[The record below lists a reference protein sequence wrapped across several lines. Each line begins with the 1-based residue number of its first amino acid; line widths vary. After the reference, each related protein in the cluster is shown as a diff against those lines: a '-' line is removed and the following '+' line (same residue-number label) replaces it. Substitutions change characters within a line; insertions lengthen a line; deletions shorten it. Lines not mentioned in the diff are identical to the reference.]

1 MDVRL
6 RRVLR
11 IFRPSWAPVRFTL
24 WFSSSCIAWHLL
36 VLPRFV
42 RRWVPHGSAVLSIS
56 FLYVFAQALG
66 LMWLLVVNLCS
77 VCSVQLVKHVQ
88 FFLSG
93 QTLGLHA
100 TIQTLLTGYV
110 QYCIFRVLFFI
121 GASFYSIGWEAFS
134 DFPTVKRLLTGRSK
148 SNGIDTTSMAEFANG
163 AGPLMQS
170 FATPNKSA
178 RQQSWSE
185 LQPQKEAASSEP
197 DAPNGTSPPGRTD
210 SPLSP
215 RFAETSEDDWGAQMR
230 QNRPINGKAGAQA
243 NGAHWQANGAH
254 GMPRKNSKRQRRV
267 FHREATLLAP
277 LLGLIFVTLATIA
290 VTAACQLPSVSLSCE
305 SSDFMASFADPT
317 GRLNRGM
324 RFALFVS
331 FMQWAGQFLFL
342 FPTWHRGLLASAPG
356 KIWSLVAMPLWP
368 LGIFRFL
375 QWSFIPAGTG
385 ITQYIMGSL
394 PHHVLDMGIIL
405 LLKVWMLVSCI
416 LVLKQPE
423 LSGFDRRGRLFE
435 DEDWREMTTL
445 FKYTF
450 MVPTMLHFARGCMKF
465 GVVGAQNDLL
475 IIVCVYPLLLVT
487 IWTLVWAV
495 VVAPKKSVLLWGVAG
510 SLSLASS
517 ICSIAGSHQV
527 AATGVVWLHLMRQFL
542 KLFRP
547 ESEGRQDEQAK
558 PVIRRSSL
566 KNAMPAAMVP
576 TPTNA
581 DLNGHTGSAS
591 ESDAVASPRAQ
602 RKAMEAPERRWARAV
617 ISVSALIA
625 LSFAST
631 LAGLSA
637 VSSIQQKIDWYP
649 NTIWFEK
656 EESPA
661 TLRVDHT
668 ISRLRLQLASNQ
680 TESRKQSGVSY
691 SVCSHKW
698 YGLSVLDYALLS
710 LASYFDHGD
719 PSLPQLLE
727 GIFPN
732 WTGLQWRLRNRTSSC
747 SSLGQGPSVSRL
759 SWLEVEVQQPGAEK
773 PLLII
778 ALRGTDPVRVSDY
791 IEDIRMWTEP
801 VALSILSTV
810 FPTVRVWPRRTVE
823 MVITGIH
830 DFLGSLGMPND
841 SWSYTELVN
850 CISKIP
856 RDQYED
862 IVLTGHSLGGGMAT
876 VVAALIHL
884 PVVSITPPGIYWSI
898 AKHYRSHSR
907 LAAAAAAEVPAENG
921 HRESEDPS
929 GFNVNDIASWMHHQ
943 SLTLVVENDWVNGIF
958 DDHGGLVQMMTCDRS
973 QESLELACHML
984 EGTICHLFN
993 RCGDPQRRWDAC
1005 AHEYVLKD
1013 TMMSTATKLMREA
1026 SQVLPSRAQDTLF
1039 ATLNWGEQPI
1049 EPGSRIFGNAVAL
1062 LVIFFVALP
1071 VIGGAIEELFLL

>member
-1 MDVRL
+1 MDM

-24 WFSSSCIAWHLL
+24 WFSSSCIAWQLHI
-36 VLPRFV
+36 VPRFV

-77 VCSVQLVKHVQ
+77 VCSVQLVKHIQ

-93 QTLGLHA
+93 QTLGLNE

-148 SNGIDTTSMAEFANG
+148 SNSIETSSMVEFANG

-170 FATPNKSA
+170 LSTPRA
-178 RQQSWSE
+178 PRQQRPSE
-185 LQPQKEAASSEP
+185 FQHQMSDGS
-197 DAPNGTSPPGRTD
+197 DAPTPTGISPPGKND
-210 SPLSP
+210 EPLSP
-215 RFAETSEDDWGAQMR
+215 HFNDTSEDDWGAHMR
-230 QNRPINGKAGAQA
+230 KNHITNGKAGANPFFAQA
-243 NGAHWQANGAH
+243 NGVH
-254 GMPRKNSKRQRRV
+254 GGHRKNTKRQRRV

-290 VTAACQLPSVSLSCE
+290 VSLACQLPSVSCHA
-305 SSDFMASFADPT
+305 DFMASFADPT
-317 GRLNRGM
+317 GRLNRCM

-342 FPTWHRGLLASAPG
+342 FPTWHRGLLASTPG

-368 LGIFRFL
+368 LGLLRFL
-375 QWSFIPAGTG
+375 QWAVIPAGTG
-385 ITQYIMGSL
+385 ITHYIIGRL
-394 PHHVLDMGIIL
+394 PHHVLDMTIIL
-405 LLKVWMLVSCI
+405 LLKVWMLVTCI

-450 MVPTMLHFARGCMKF
+450 MVPTLLHFARGCLKF

-517 ICSIAGSHQV
+517 ICSMAGSHQV

-542 KLFRP
+542 KLFRKD
-547 ESEGRQDEQAK
+547 SEGRQDDQTK

-566 KNAMPAAMVP
+566 KNAMPAALAP
-576 TPTNA
+576 TPSEDFVA
-581 DLNGHTGSAS
+581 HSGS
-591 ESDAVASPRAQ
+591 ESDAAASRREN

-617 ISVSALIA
+617 IGVSALIA
-625 LSFAST
+625 VSFFST

-661 TLRVDHT
+661 MLRVDHT
-668 ISRLRLQLASNQ
+668 ISRLRLQLAGNQ
-680 TESRKQSGVSY
+680 TESTGRAQKPLGVSY

-698 YGLSVLDYALLS
+698 YGLNVLDYALLS

-759 SWLEVEVQQPGAEK
+759 SWLEVEVQQPDAEK

-778 ALRGTDPVRVSDY
+778 ALRGTDPVRISDY

-856 RDQYED
+856 RDQYQD

-907 LAAAAAAEVPAENG
+907 LTAAERG
-921 HRESEDPS
+921 HREGEDPD
-929 GFNVNDIASWMHHQ
+929 GFNVHDIASWMHHQ

-984 EGTICHLFN
+984 EGTICHIFN

-1026 SQVLPSRAQDTLF
+1026 SQVLPSHLQDMIS
-1039 ATLNWGEQPI
+1039 ATLNFGEQPI

-1062 LVIFFVALP
+1062 LLIFFVALP
-1071 VIGGAIEELFLL
+1071 IIGGAIEELFLL